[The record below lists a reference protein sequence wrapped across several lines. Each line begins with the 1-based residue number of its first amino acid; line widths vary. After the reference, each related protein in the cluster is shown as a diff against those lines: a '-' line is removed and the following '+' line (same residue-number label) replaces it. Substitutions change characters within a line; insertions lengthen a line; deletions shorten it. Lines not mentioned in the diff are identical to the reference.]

1 MSILEK
7 PVMLLKTDSRDTE
20 WVKTFG
26 EIAPEIEMRIWPD
39 VGDPKEINCA
49 LLWAPPAE
57 LFASLENLEVIF
69 SIGAGVDSLL
79 RCPGLPTGVPIVR
92 MVEPQLT
99 AGMVEYCLFN
109 VLRFHRLIH
118 LFERQQRAKHW
129 EELTQR
135 PAPDV
140 TVGIMGLGKL
150 GEALARQ
157 LKTLNYRLIGYRR
170 SAVEIEGVEI
180 FHGADQV
187 KTFLGRAEILVLLMP
202 ATQETRHIL
211 NEETLA
217 YLPAGAFVIN
227 AGRGDLIDEPAL
239 LRALDSGHLGGAAL
253 DVFEQEP
260 LPEDNPLWNHPKV
273 LVTPHIGSIT
283 FPPTACRYIA
293 DAIRDHTATGQW
305 PNRVKTEAGY

>member
-1 MSILEK
+1 MSILKK
-7 PVMLLKTDSRDTE
+7 PVMLLKTDSRDRE
-20 WVKTFG
+20 WVQTFG

-118 LFERQQRAKHW
+118 HFERQQEAKHW
-129 EELTQR
+129 EELTQH

-150 GEALARQ
+150 GQALASQ
-157 LKTLNYRLIGYRR
+157 LKALQYRVIGYRR
-170 SAVEIEGVEI
+170 SALDIDGVEV
-180 FHGADQV
+180 FHGPEQLPL
-187 KTFLGRAEILVLLMP
+187 FLSQTQILVLLMP
-202 ATQETRHIL
+202 ATPETKHML
-211 NEETLA
+211 NEKTLTE
-217 YLPAGAFVIN
+217 LPIGAFVIN
-227 AGRGDLIDEPAL
+227 AGRGDLIDEQAL
-239 LRALDSGHLGGAAL
+239 LHALDSDHLDGAAL
-253 DVFEQEP
+253 DVFATEP
-260 LPEDNPLWNHPKV
+260 LPTNSPFWTNPKV

-293 DAIRDHTATGQW
+293 DAIRAHGDSGEW
-305 PNRVKTEAGY
+305 PNLVKTTEGY